1 MVEATK
7 TKVTKNKNVFRKKLN
22 QHSEVRKTK
31 QRKLTRHKTKYEVN
45 YRNKSWKFVNLA
57 TSDNTKRL

>member
-1 MVEATK
+1 MFEATK

-22 QHSEVRKTK
+22 QHSKVWKTK
-31 QRKLTRHKTKYEVN
+31 QRKLTGHKTKHTVN

-57 TSDNTKRL
+57 TSGNTKGL